1 MHTDLDLIASLGNNI
16 PRHLNLSDPDDAPV
30 KLPEVLRPF
39 YLGSDN
45 GVMTFI
51 FDTDQRETRIP
62 ADSHYPERWVPDGLT
77 SRGREQL
84 AAVDR
89 ALATIGYGLDP
100 EHEFEDGLFFYT
112 AAPIDN

>member
-1 MHTDLDLIASLGNNI
+1 MTDLDLIASLGHSI
-16 PRHLNLSDPDDAPV
+16 RRHLGLHEPADVPTF
-30 KLPEVLRPF
+30 LPEVLRPF

-51 FDTDQRETRIP
+51 FDADQRETRIP